1 MKTKNFQI
9 SIFIKNV
16 PSDDEMGVEMELMD
30 VLRAINQ
37 LPYDY
42 ELKCKRDGSWL

>member
-9 SIFIKNV
+9 NIVIKDV
-16 PSDDEMGVEMELMD
+16 PSDDEMGVELELLD
-30 VLRAINQ
+30 VLKAVNQ
-37 LPYDY
+37 LPYDF